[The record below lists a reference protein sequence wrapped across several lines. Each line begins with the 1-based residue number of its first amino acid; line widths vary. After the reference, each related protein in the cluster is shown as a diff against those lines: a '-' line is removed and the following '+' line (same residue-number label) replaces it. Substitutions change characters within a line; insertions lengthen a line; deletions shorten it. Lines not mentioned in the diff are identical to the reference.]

1 MTIVE
6 EVDNP
11 TSTPTPPAVP
21 TPNQAWASPSPTVV
35 LAEATPIATPTE
47 GESDEGGST
56 GPAAAT
62 VGTDSSG
69 PVSWVGSCGQAL
81 QYWEHLHAAA
91 RQSGA
96 NPEFLG
102 ALMAV
107 EGSGQRSVSPA
118 GALGVMQLM
127 PDKFRPGDDPFNVTT
142 NLTRAAEHVAL
153 LQSIYRDGERVAAA
167 YFGAIDGA
175 GNVTGASD
183 GNVNGFE
190 YVRRFQAALACVR
203 SGLGLPGEAVA
214 DLISPTGFP
223 ITSAQISF
231 GFLDDYGL
239 ATAAYIRGAHGIQ
252 QLGTLHLAWDLFIP
266 GAPANGRGYPVL
278 APMAGRITRTSDP
291 AGGPFG
297 IWLENPSLN
306 LRIRLMHM
314 DSLAPGV
321 IDGAQVR
328 AGQWL
333 GTLGGQG
340 TEDFPHLHL
349 ALERLSS
356 GERLDPARF
365 FFRTGTRPLAAFLNG
380 QPNGG
385 LATSAVTVPGDRSIP
400 LALPGLNPTGTPAAW
415 GGTVVTATDGPAGH
429 GLLGYDLDLGWSF
442 LIGSPAAR
450 GQREPAIFKNTVVW
464 LDSRNVNPADDPT
477 GDLADVYSY
486 DIQTGQEQRLTASPA
501 RLSNL
506 IAADGRIA
514 WVNQGAG
521 GATIEVL
528 DPGAD
533 TLMTVAGSQGT
544 PGDLA
549 LLGPFVAWI
558 DRSAAPASTSG
569 NLKGFNL
576 ETGQPLGLRQAGASS
591 PAFVGSRLYWQQ
603 QVGSGDERLIRGR
616 DVLSDAEF
624 ILSTAAAPR
633 WGLRSAEGTLLWLE
647 RSAEARNELRTY
659 GPSSDESFRLDLDTA
674 SPPLAAAIGPGTA
687 VWRQEN
693 GELGVAYLLDWDLPD
708 GHVFA
713 EQIRER
719 PWAGRQ
725 GYRIT
730 NEGGIPFWN
739 EFRRLGGVATLGRPL
754 GERVM
759 LADGFIY
766 QLTEQALLQWQ
777 PALGQAVLAN
787 TLELLQQQGQDGR
800 LEGEFQVPRPIDD
813 DGSAGNVEKAQTVR
827 LSWLTDRRLREF
839 YFANPDPTRFKSW
852 TEQDSIQLYGLPMSR
867 PAKYDDAVTQRF
879 QRAVL
884 QRISIDEH
892 GLPRGDDIVV
902 FRSGELL
909 RQLLGGISGVATALA
924 GQ

>member
-1 MTIVE
+1 M
-6 EVDNP
+6 
-11 TSTPTPPAVP
+11 
-21 TPNQAWASPSPTVV
+21 VV
-35 LAEATPIATPTE
+35 LAEATPIATPTG
-47 GESDEGGST
+47 GESDQGGSASL
-56 GPAAAT
+56 AAAT
-62 VGTDSSG
+62 LDIDSPG
-69 PVSWVGSCGQAL
+69 PVSWVGSCGQAM
-81 QYWEHLHAAA
+81 QYWELLAAAA
-91 RQSGA
+91 RQAGA

-142 NLTRAAEHVAL
+142 NLTRAAEHIAL
-153 LQSIYRDGERVAAA
+153 LQSTYGSGERVAAA

-203 SGLGLPGEAVA
+203 SGLGVPGEAVA
-214 DLISPTGFP
+214 DLISPIGFP
-223 ITSAQISF
+223 ITPAAISF

-239 ATAAYIRGAHGIQ
+239 ATAAYIRGAHGVQ
-252 QLGTLHLAWDLFIP
+252 QLGTLHLAWDLIIP
-266 GAPANGRGYPVL
+266 GAPANGRGYPVM

-291 AGGPFG
+291 AGGPLG
-297 IWLENPSLN
+297 IWLENPGLN

-314 DSLAPGV
+314 DSLAPEV
-321 IDGAQVR
+321 TDGAQVH

-340 TEDFPHLHL
+340 TENFPHLHL
-349 ALERLSS
+349 SLEHLSS

-365 FFRTGTRPLAAFLNG
+365 FFRTGTRPLTALLNG
-380 QPNGG
+380 VPTGG
-385 LATSAVTVPGDRSIP
+385 LAASVGTLPGDRSIP
-400 LALPGLNPTGTPAAW
+400 LSLPGLNPTGAPAAW
-415 GGTVVTATDGPAGH
+415 GSTVATTTNGPEGH

-464 LDSRNVNPADDPT
+464 LDSRNVNPADDPMS
-477 GDLADVYSY
+477 DLADVYSY
-486 DIQTGQEQRLTASPA
+486 DIQTGRERRLTASPG

-514 WVNQGAG
+514 WVNHGESEA
-521 GATIEVL
+521 AVEVL

-533 TLMTVAGSQGT
+533 TLTTVVGSQGT

-549 LLGPFVAWI
+549 IFGPFVAWV
-558 DRSAAPASTSG
+558 DRSAAPAGASG

-576 ETGQPLGLRQAGASS
+576 ETGQPLQLRQAGASS

-603 QVGSGDERLIRGR
+603 QVGSGDERLLRGR
-616 DVLSDAEF
+616 DVLSDEEF
-624 ILSTAAAPR
+624 VLTSAAAPR

-647 RSAEARNELRTY
+647 RSADDQTALRAY
-659 GPSSDESFRLDLDTA
+659 GPSSDESFRLDLDNA
-674 SPPLAAAIGPGTA
+674 SPPLEAAIGPGTA

-693 GELGVAYLLDWDLPD
+693 GELGVAYLLDWDLAD

-713 EQIRER
+713 ERIGER

-730 NEGGIPFWN
+730 NDGGIPLWN
-739 EFRRLGGVATLGRPL
+739 EFRRLGGTAALGRPL

-759 LADGFIY
+759 LPDGFIY
-766 QLTEQALLQWQ
+766 QVTERALLQWQ

-787 TLELLQQQGQDGR
+787 TFELLQQQGQDSR
-800 LEGEFQVPRPIDD
+800 LEGEFQVPRPIED
-813 DGSAGNVEKAQTVR
+813 DGSAGNLEKAQTAR
-827 LSWLTDRRLREF
+827 LSWLTDPRLRAF
-839 YFANPDPTRFKSW
+839 YFANPDPTRFSSW
-852 TEQDSIQLYGLPMSR
+852 SEHDSIQLYGLPMSR
-867 PAKYDDAVTQRF
+867 PVEHSDTVAQRF

-884 QRISIDEH
+884 QRSSIEEH
-892 GLPRGDDIVV
+892 GLHRGDDIAV

-909 RQLLGGISGVATALA
+909 RQLLTGISGPATALE
-924 GQ
+924 QQ